1 MSKRT
6 ITGVVSSIAGDK
18 TIVITRTTRQ
28 THPLYGKKFTTSRK
42 FHAHDEKNEAHVGDT
57 VLIEECPPK
66 SATKTWDLKQIV
78 EKGHERLTLKENEI
92 VEEMAEKAAAKQKS
106 EDGSQETAEPVIAS
120 ETKQS
125 IDRHGDKSPRDDKEG
140 KQ

>member
-92 VEEMAEKAAAKQKS
+92 VEEMAEKAAAKGADKD
-106 EDGSQETAEPVIAS
+106 EEAVIS
-120 ETKQS
+120 TEVE
-125 IDRHGDKSPRDDKEG
+125 KSPAKKEA
-140 KQ
+140 K